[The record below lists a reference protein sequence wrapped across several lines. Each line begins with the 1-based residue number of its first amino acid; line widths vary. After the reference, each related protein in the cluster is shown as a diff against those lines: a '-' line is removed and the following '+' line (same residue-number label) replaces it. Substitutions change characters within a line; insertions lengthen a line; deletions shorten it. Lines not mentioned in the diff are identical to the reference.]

1 MLRPGLSGPFYFS
14 LYELKIAIC
23 RQSNLLFCILRGIL
37 YNLVNVVLVAQLD
50 RASASGAEGRGF
62 DSRRAYHFFILPQRL
77 CLLFYIAILIPA
89 VLTDKKRRRNDCIH
103 SGVRQIKLNFSS
115 ARLSTYVQLVHA

>member
-14 LYELKIAIC
+14 LYELKSAIC

-62 DSRRAYHFFILPQRL
+62 DSRRAYHFFYSSVTS
-77 CLLFYIAILIPA
+77 LFIISYCHFNSCCSY
-89 VLTDKKRRRNDCIH
+89 R
-103 SGVRQIKLNFSS
+103 
-115 ARLSTYVQLVHA
+115 

>member
-14 LYELKIAIC
+14 LYELKSAIC

-89 VLTDKKRRRNDCIH
+89 VLTDK
-103 SGVRQIKLNFSS
+103 IK
-115 ARLSTYVQLVHA
+115 TTG